1 MPPMNKGSIAAV
13 AAAMVVTGNAPSAAA
28 AETTIRIPRADCAR
42 LVEHRSAPDV
52 AYKPGV
58 DVRGKKVAPADLPG
72 RSAAIKAPK
81 QVEIAISF
89 NPLRG
94 AAGSRFDSSELIV
107 GTVQFDLKTG
117 AATFNGQPLTDPEQA
132 ELARKCQRVLRDKKR
147 R

>member
-1 MPPMNKGSIAAV
+1 MNKGSIAA
-13 AAAMVVTGNAPSAAA
+13 AAA
-28 AETTIRIPRADCAR
+28 AIVLVSGTAPVAASETVIRIPRADCTR

-72 RSAAIKAPK
+72 SSAMIKAPK

-94 AAGSRFDSSELIV
+94 AAGSRLDSSELIV
-107 GTVQFDLKTG
+107 GTVQFNLETG
-117 AATFNGQPLTDPEQA
+117 VATFNGQPLTDPEQD
-132 ELARKCQRVLRDKKR
+132 ELARKCQRVVRDRKR